1 MADDLIKLR
10 NTVIILLMADAGIR
24 LNELLTLTVDDIDL
38 QRRVALLN
46 GKGAKIRPVVFGVT
60 TAAVL
65 KRYLSLRAKVAR
77 CDKLL
82 INTRTFTALRTSGVH
97 SMLNRLKKKAGVTGR
112 VNPHSFRHAFARE
125 YLKNGG
131 DVSILSTLM
140 GHSDVNTTRDFYA
153 VFKTDELADLHLK
166 YSPID
171 HLENTQEED
180 NEHSLLESLGI

>member
-1 MADDLIKLR
+1 MDESLIKLR
-10 NTVIILLMADAGIR
+10 NTVIILLMTDAGIR
-24 LNELLTLTVDDIDL
+24 LNELLSLTVDDIDL

-46 GKGAKIRPVVFGVT
+46 GKGAEFRPVVFGIT
-60 TAAVL
+60 TAEAL
-65 KRYLSLRAKVAR
+65 KQYLFLRSKYAR
-77 CDKLL
+77 CDRLF
-82 INTRTFTALRTSGVH
+82 INTRDFTALGTSAVH

-140 GHSDVNTTRDFYA
+140 GHSDVNTTRNFYA

-171 HLENTQEED
+171 HLKDMQEED
-180 NEHSLLESLGI
+180 TDHSLLASLGL

>member
-1 MADDLIKLR
+1 MTDDLVKLR
-10 NTVIILLMADAGIR
+10 NTVIILLMIDAGIR
-24 LNELLTLTVDDIDL
+24 LSELVNLTVDDIDL
-38 QRRVALLN
+38 QRRVAMLN
-46 GKGAKIRPVVFGVT
+46 GKGSKVRPVVFGIT
-60 TAAVL
+60 TAEIL
-65 KRYLSLRAKVAR
+65 ERYLSLHSKFAQ

-82 INTRTFTALRTSGVH
+82 INTRTYTALKTSGVH

-140 GHSDVNTTRDFYA
+140 GHSDVNTTRNFYA

-171 HLENTQEED
+171 HLKNTQED
-180 NEHSLLESLGI
+180 DDTHSFLEGLVA

>member
-1 MADDLIKLR
+1 M
-10 NTVIILLMADAGIR
+10 TDAGIR
-24 LNELLTLTVDDIDL
+24 LRELLGLTLDDIDL

-46 GKGAKIRPVVFGVT
+46 GKGAEVRPVVFGIT
-60 TAAVL
+60 TAEVL
-65 KRYLSLRAKVAR
+65 ERYLSLRSKHAW
-77 CDKLL
+77 CDRLL
-82 INTRTFTALRTSGVH
+82 INTRDFTALRTSGVH

-112 VNPHSFRHAFARE
+112 VNPHAFRHTFARE

-140 GHSDVNTTRDFYA
+140 GHSDVNTTRNFYA

-171 HLENTQEED
+171 HLDNTQEED
-180 NEHSLLESLGI
+180 GISFLLASLGS